1 MVKNLFEIICFMKNN
16 VELTD
21 KKEIYVAPVCECI
34 EVDMEG
40 VLCSSAFETAGDDFW
55 GEW

>member
-1 MVKNLFEIICFMKNN
+1 MKNN

-34 EVDMEG
+34 EMDMEG
-40 VLCSSAFETAGDDFW
+40 MLCASSDRNPFETAGDEFW

>member
-1 MVKNLFEIICFMKNN
+1 MKNN

-21 KKEIYVAPVCECI
+21 KKEIYVTPVCECI
-34 EVDMEG
+34 EMDMEG
-40 VLCSSAFETAGDDFW
+40 MLCASTYNEMNPFDTVGDSFG